1 MTEHAID
8 PSRLPYRKG
17 VGAVLLNGR
26 GEVFVGRRIDST
38 QEAWQMPQGGLDEG
52 EDIRACLMRELKE
65 EIGTDRAEI
74 LAETRSWLTYDL
86 PPYLVPE
93 VWGGKYRG
101 QKQKW
106 FALRFL
112 GQDSDIRLDTHHP
125 EFLAWTWMRPE
136 EVLKV
141 IVPFKRQLYVDVFEE
156 FRHLLAPS
164 AA

>member
-1 MTEHAID
+1 MTERAFD
-8 PSRLPYRKG
+8 SSQLPYRQG

-26 GEVFVGRRIDST
+26 GEIFVGRRIDST
-38 QEAWQMPQGGLDEG
+38 QEAWQMPQGGLDAG

-65 EIGTDRAEI
+65 EIGTGKVEI
-74 LAETRSWLTYDL
+74 LAETGRWLTYDL

-101 QKQKW
+101 QQQKW

-112 GQDSDIRLDTHHP
+112 GRDEDIRLDTHRP
-125 EFLAWTWMRPE
+125 EFLAWRWMRPE

-156 FRHLLAPS
+156 FRHLLAPG